1 MSQKALFLDRDGIIN
16 IDHGYVYQKE
26 NFEFMP
32 DIFALCKQ
40 AQTLNYRIFVITNQ
54 AGIARGFYSEE
65 DFHQLTFWMV
75 EQFAQNGIVID
86 KVYHCPHHPTKGES
100 VYTQTCDCRKP
111 APGMILQ
118 AKKEFDVD
126 LSRSVFIGDKVSDM
140 QAADNAGIPKR
151 LFLAGQYGDEE
162 SIEATRICALKDA
175 ISHL

>member
-40 AQTLNYRIFVITNQ
+40 AQSLNYRIFVITNQ
-54 AGIARGFYSEE
+54 AGIARGYYSED

-75 EQFAQNGIVID
+75 EQFAQKGIVID

-100 VYTQTCDCRKP
+100 VYTQMCDCRKP

-126 LSRSVFIGDKVSDM
+126 LSQSVFIGDKVSDM
-140 QAADNAGIPKR
+140 QAADNAGIPNR

-162 SIEATRICALKDA
+162 SIKATRICALKDA